1 MSRSLNPYKR
11 PDHKSREARALGYP
25 ARSVFKLEEI
35 DRRIGLLRPGQRVLD
50 LGAAPGSWSMYAA
63 KKLGPSGRL
72 LAIDLQSIDVP
83 LGPNV
88 EFVQGDALSL
98 DNEVIAR
105 FAPYDV
111 VLSDMAPSTTGSKE
125 ADAARSAEL
134 FLRAAEVGATFGK
147 PGSSFVGKLFM
158 GGEFEQTRARLRE
171 LYEQVRGIR
180 PEGTR
185 TNSVEVFLVGL
196 RLRAKSAE
204 GK

>member
-1 MSRSLNPYKR
+1 MSRNPNPYKR

-35 DRRIGLLRPGQRVLD
+35 DRRIGLLRPGQHVLD
-50 LGAAPGSWSMYAA
+50 LGAAPGSWSMYVA
-63 KKLGPSGRL
+63 KKLGSSGRL
-72 LAIDLQSIDVP
+72 LAIDLQPVHVS
-83 LGPNV
+83 LGPTA

-105 FAPYDV
+105 LAPYDV

-125 ADAARSAEL
+125 GDAARSAEL
-134 FLRAAEVGATFGK
+134 FLRAAEVGAAFGK

-158 GGEFEQTRARLRE
+158 GAEFEQARARLRE
-171 LYEQVRGIR
+171 LYEQVRCIR

-196 RLRAKSAE
+196 RLKAR
-204 GK
+204 